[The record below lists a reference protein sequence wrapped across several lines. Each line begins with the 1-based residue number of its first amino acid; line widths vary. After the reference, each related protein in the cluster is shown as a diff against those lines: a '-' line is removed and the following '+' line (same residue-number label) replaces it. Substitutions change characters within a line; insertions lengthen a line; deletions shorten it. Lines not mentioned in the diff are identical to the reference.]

1 MNRIRIKTD
10 FTVRWSILTR
20 GEATSLEGRDLRLEM
35 HTPAHVTVQVPFTV
49 EDNVIV
55 VRIAPELQTHVG
67 VYSFTLWENHS
78 KTGQTPLDKC
88 SAFHLVSKTC
98 KADASA
104 ADNIEVTP
112 ALDLGT
118 DDMVFAPIS
127 LGGGSIEIDAE
138 LSLESENAVQNKV
151 VAQAIK
157 ETQAAADSAMEVAV
171 NAQAAAEDAQETAD
185 GKQDK
190 IADLDA
196 IRQGAA
202 KGATALQEEQYKG
215 TYTKPSTGIPKS
227 DLASAVQTSLGKA
240 DTALQEHQD
249 ISGKLD
255 KTEAADL
262 YQPKGNYQ
270 AAGDYATNTALQ
282 NEITRA
288 TNEEKNIRAL
298 AEANKTA
305 IEQLAGVEDG
315 GSVVIVVDPA
325 LSETSENPV
334 QNKAVTA
341 GINEAKAAAQTAQN
355 TADEAKT
362 AAGTAE
368 QNAKDYTDDKLGE
381 YAKKTDMPSVPSK
394 VSELTNDAGYI
405 TSEDIPAAPDLSGLA
420 TKEEVE
426 AVEKKIP
433 TVPTKVSELTNDSGY
448 QTSAQV
454 AAAIANKADKSEIPT
469 VPTNVSAFTNDAGYQ
484 KASDVQTAIAG
495 KANTSDIPTKTSELT
510 NDSGFITANDI
521 PDVDTSTLATKTEL
535 SQGLDGKVDKVDG
548 KQLSTED
555 FTTALKE
562 KLAGLSNYDDT
573 AINNA
578 VESLQTQLNTLV
590 SGDANTAIESFNEII
605 AFLNGIEDSE
615 SLDSIIASIEQQIAG
630 KQDAIADLDTIRA
643 GAAKG
648 ATALQEHQSLADY
661 AKTADLA
668 KVATSGSYED
678 LSDKPTIPAEQVN
691 ADWNATSGKAQI
703 LNKPTIPSKLSELEN
718 DGDFLDKTKADE
730 LYQAAGLSFTNV
742 EASTWVASTTYEDY
756 AYQCDVACA
765 GVTADDYAE
774 VVFNLTESV
783 SGDYAPLCE
792 TLTDAVRIYSKSDA
806 TITIPTIII
815 TR

>member
-55 VRIAPELQTHVG
+55 VRIAPELQTLVG

-78 KTGQTPLDKC
+78 KAGQTPLDKC

-381 YAKKTDMPSVPSK
+381 YAKKTDIPSVPSK

-426 AVEKKIP
+426 AVEKK
-433 TVPTKVSELTNDSGY
+433 
-448 QTSAQV
+448 
-454 AAAIANKADKSEIPT
+454 IPT

-742 EASTWVASTTYEDY
+742 EASAWVASTTYEDY
-756 AYQCDVACA
+756 AYQCDVACV

-815 TR
+815 TK